1 MDSNNELFEQI
12 KMDVF
17 AGLGIKLSNQD
28 PIFAM
33 VMANQAAMRTFSAPI
48 VEAIESIPLVLE
60 SSLNIIAGAVE
71 EAEKSADQL
80 TTETKAV
87 LAALSKV
94 ELESAHRR
102 INDAVEQ
109 SVDSA
114 VTGSLQRL
122 KSEVVK
128 LETDLRSLGTHTQSK
143 RTLFANLLLSSV
155 LLVLLG
161 VFSTAAYVLYG
172 VGIDNRDAA
181 DYWRSKYSDQQQI
194 VGTLPPTYKKLFV
207 EQRKP
212 D

>member
-71 EAEKSADQL
+71 EAERSAGQL

-102 INDAVEQ
+102 INEAVEQ
-109 SVDSA
+109 SVDLA
-114 VTGSLQRL
+114 VTGSLQRV

-128 LETDLRSLGTHTQSK
+128 LETDLRSLGTHTQSRK
-143 RTLFANLLLSSV
+143 TLFANLLLSAVV
-155 LLVLLG
+155 LSLVG
-161 VFSTAAYVLYG
+161 VFSTAAYVLYN

-181 DYWRSKYSDQQQI
+181 DYWHSKFSDQQQI
-194 VGTLPPTYKKLFV
+194 VKTLPPTYKKLFV

>member
-1 MDSNNELFEQI
+1 MDNNNELFEQI

-71 EAEKSADQL
+71 EAERSAGQL

-102 INDAVEQ
+102 IKDAVEL

-114 VTGSLQRL
+114 VTGSVQRL

-128 LETDLRSLGTHTQSK
+128 LETDLRSLGAHTKSK
-143 RTLFANLLLSSV
+143 RTFFANLLLSSAV
-155 LLVLLG
+155 LVLLG

-212 D
+212 N

>member
-1 MDSNNELFEQI
+1 MESNSELFEQI

-48 VEAIESIPLVLE
+48 VEAIESIPMVLE
-60 SSLNIIAGAVE
+60 GSLNIIAGAVE
-71 EAEKSADQL
+71 EAERSAGQL
-80 TTETKAV
+80 TTETKAI

-102 INDAVEQ
+102 INDAVEK
-109 SVDSA
+109 SVDVA

-122 KSEVVK
+122 KGEVVK
-128 LETDLRSLGTHTQSK
+128 LETDLRSLGTYPQGKKTF
-143 RTLFANLLLSSV
+143 LANLTLSAVV
-155 LLVLLG
+155 LSLVG

-181 DYWRSKYSDQQQI
+181 DYWRTKFSEQQQV

-207 EQRKP
+207 EQRKS